1 MLRKRNLQAQAPEVC
16 ELGGRGLGWHIWEF
30 SKRCCRSCVGGS
42 VGAALQEGGREW
54 MGGREWL
61 GAAGP
66 RSKGLSWEGTVRPI
80 SHLD

>member
-1 MLRKRNLQAQAPEVC
+1 MVVLRELNLQAQAPEVC
-16 ELGGRGLGWHIWEF
+16 ELGRRGLGWHIWEF
-30 SKRCCRSCVGGS
+30 SKRCCPSCVGGS

-54 MGGREWL
+54 M